1 MKNSLSAASFL
12 ITASAVVL
20 VTTLGW
26 TASSPIR
33 VTIHVPSKSL
43 SIMPYYFGKDKG
55 FFAPELVEP
64 QLVMMSPPTAI
75 AALVAGELD
84 FSSTT
89 GAATSAIMRG
99 LPLRRYFYV
108 QAEPSHVL
116 LAQPEIKS
124 IQDLS
129 GKTIGVTALTDAV
142 GMSTTMILKGNNID
156 TSRTTQ
162 LAMGVTDNAIKA
174 FTTRKIA
181 ATLLAPP
188 YAEELEAKGYNKLA
202 EARTYAPLSFIGL
215 VSSTETVKKNPLKVQ
230 AMIAGLY
237 RTMLYI
243 HNPVNR
249 NEVIQYIA
257 RYHGIDLA
265 LAEKSFA
272 MQMQSYS
279 KRWHQAEESGGA
291 GNRDLPRDVEDRQ
304 VFHTRRF
311 GGYESAQKGSR
322 GRGCSRKVR
331 LTPRQHR
338 LKDQLRNPGLT
349 CVSANCRCNVSG
361 GIRRDL
367 PMEHGEDEFPV
378 SCGRA
383 LVMDIPPAASNRAPS
398 LDAR

>member
-1 MKNSLSAASFL
+1 MSMPFHAKGVLGL
-12 ITASAVVL
+12 QTMLLL
-20 VTTLGW
+20 VTVLLLIFKTPVAQG
-26 TASSPIR
+26 ASQPTK

-43 SIMPYYFGKDKG
+43 SVMPYYFGKDKG
-55 FFAPELVEP
+55 FFARELVEP

-108 QAEPSHVL
+108 QAEPAHVL

-124 IQDLS
+124 IQDLN

-202 EARTYAPLSFIGL
+202 EARAYAPLSFIGL
-215 VSSTETVKKNPLKVQ
+215 VSSTETIKKNPVNAQ
-230 AMIAGLY
+230 AMIASLY
-237 RTMLYI
+237 RTMIYI
-243 HNPVNR
+243 HNPANR

-257 RYHGIDLA
+257 RYHGIDLG
-265 LAEKSFA
+265 LAEKAFA
-272 MQMQSYS
+272 TQMQSYS
-279 KRWHQAEESGGA
+279 KDGTKPRKAVEREIEIYRDTLKIAKPFTPDDLEDMSLLKRIQEEASI
-291 GNRDLPRDVEDRQ
+291 Q
-304 VFHTRRF
+304 VR
-311 GGYESAQKGSR
+311 
-322 GRGCSRKVR
+322 
-331 LTPRQHR
+331 
-338 LKDQLRNPGLT
+338 
-349 CVSANCRCNVSG
+349 
-361 GIRRDL
+361 
-367 PMEHGEDEFPV
+367 
-378 SCGRA
+378 
-383 LVMDIPPAASNRAPS
+383 
-398 LDAR
+398 